1 MPQYDGSVSSATPG
15 NVETTQPEPA
25 QPAGPPAEAPAPE
38 PPAADR
44 AYRHV
49 KTGLLDGTYPDGH
62 LLSEGE
68 IATALNMSRTPVREA
83 FLRLQTEGF
92 LRLYPKRGA
101 LVVPV
106 SPTEARALLE
116 ARLALESFAI
126 DRLATQGHTAV
137 TDVGEELAAHR
148 ACDAAGLTDAEM
160 HEVDRD
166 FHAHLVSASGNP
178 VVADLYNALRDRQL
192 RITSTART
200 HEPAK
205 RARVTHQHGE
215 IATALCHGNPELA
228 KTRLRQHLLDTARHL
243 GVSAGPYLEPDTVEP
258 A

>member
-1 MPQYDGSVSSATPG
+1 MSSATPNHDVPPPTAAPG
-15 NVETTQPEPA
+15 GTGPA
-25 QPAGPPAEAPAPE
+25 SAE

-68 IATALNMSRTPVREA
+68 VATAMNMSRTPVREA

-106 SPTEARALLE
+106 TPTEARAVLE

-126 DRLATQGHTAV
+126 DKIAADGPATMRR
-137 TDVGEELAAHR
+137 VGEDLSAHA
-148 ACDAAGLTDAEM
+148 ACDGSGLSTAEM
-160 HEVDRD
+160 HEADRD
-166 FHAHLVSASGNP
+166 FHARLVAAAANP
-178 VVADLYNALRDRQL
+178 IIDDLYNALRDRQL
-192 RITSTART
+192 RITAGART
-200 HEPAK
+200 QDRRPDIT
-205 RARVTHQHGE
+205 RQHAE
-215 IATALCHGNPELA
+215 VATAVRDGAADTA
-228 KTRLRQHLLDTARHL
+228 KAVLRDHLLGVLRAL
-243 GVSAGPYLEPDTVEP
+243 GVAGGPMLEPP

>member
-1 MPQYDGSVSSATPG
+1 MSRATP
-15 NVETTQPEPA
+15 PEPVS
-25 QPAGPPAEAPAPE
+25 PATPPGRTPSETAE

-68 IATALNMSRTPVREA
+68 IATTLEMSRTPVREA

-106 SPTEARALLE
+106 TPTEARSLVE

-126 DRLATQGHTAV
+126 DALAAQGVQLMTEI
-137 TDVGEELAAHR
+137 GEELVSHPGCNVADLS
-148 ACDAAGLTDAEM
+148 DADM
-160 HEVDRD
+160 HEADRD
-166 FHAHLVSASGNP
+166 FHARLVSSAGNP
-178 VVADLYNALRDRQL
+178 VIQDLYSALRDRQM
-192 RITSTART
+192 RITATART
-200 HEPAK
+200 HTRRP
-205 RARVTHQHGE
+205 RITDQHE
-215 IATALCHGNPELA
+215 KLAAAIRHGDAALA
-228 KTRLRQHLLDTARHL
+228 KARLREHLLDTVRAL
-243 GVSAGPYLEPDTVEP
+243 GVSGGPMLEAPTDEG
-258 A
+258 